1 MPFLSRPRRAFWGDL
16 RFLIGIALVALS
28 ITAVWLIIDTADDAE
43 PVLRA
48 DHTIVE
54 GETLTADDFQVVEVG
69 LGLLSDDYLGP
80 EDLRSGQIAARTIE
94 KGEIVPLSS
103 LTDADRSRK
112 TTIVIESNTG
122 IPEEVEPGTVVEVWH
137 APPIDDGRSHE
148 APRILVADV
157 IVRDVI
163 EPDGVLAS
171 AGTRLELVIDRSDAA
186 EVLAAVTGGSAL
198 SVLPVG
204 GAS

>member
-1 MPFLSRPRRAFWGDL
+1 M
-16 RFLIGIALVALS
+16 
-28 ITAVWLIIDTADDAE
+28 
-43 PVLRA
+43 
-48 DHTIVE
+48 
-54 GETLTADDFQVVEVG
+54 
-69 LGLLSDDYLGP
+69 
-80 EDLRSGQIAARTIE
+80 
-94 KGEIVPLSS
+94 
-103 LTDADRSRK
+103 
-112 TTIVIESNTG
+112 
-122 IPEEVEPGTVVEVWH
+122 
-137 APPIDDGRSHE
+137 
-148 APRILVADV
+148 